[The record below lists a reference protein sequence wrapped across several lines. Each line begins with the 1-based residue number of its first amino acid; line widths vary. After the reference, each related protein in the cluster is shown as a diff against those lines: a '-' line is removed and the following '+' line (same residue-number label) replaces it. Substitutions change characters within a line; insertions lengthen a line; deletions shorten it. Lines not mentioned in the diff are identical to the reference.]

1 MISPFL
7 PKSLKF
13 ICSISFFREIN
24 FTKNFV
30 KSISRKNLLFLGFL
44 SKLVDKK
51 DVSDPFVDVKLGKAR
66 LAKTSIIDNN
76 LNPTWNE
83 NYRLEVCHF
92 ANELTFEIRDKDHA
106 YSELIGY
113 VEIPT
118 AQFMT
123 GQPIEGDFP
132 IKKRSNSSKTRGTL
146 QVKVVFR

>member
-1 MISPFL
+1 MI
-7 PKSLKF
+7 
-13 ICSISFFREIN
+13 
-24 FTKNFV
+24 
-30 KSISRKNLLFLGFL
+30 
-44 SKLVDKK
+44 DKK
-51 DVSDPFVDVKLGKAR
+51 DVSDPFVDVKLGKVR

-83 NYRLEVCHF
+83 SYRLEVCHF

-118 AQFMT
+118 AELMT
-123 GQPIEGDFP
+123 GQIIDRAFD

-146 QVKVVFR
+146 HVKVEFR

>member
-1 MISPFL
+1 M
-7 PKSLKF
+7 
-13 ICSISFFREIN
+13 
-24 FTKNFV
+24 
-30 KSISRKNLLFLGFL
+30 KSISWKNLLFLGFL

-118 AQFMT
+118 SHLMT
-123 GQPIEGDFP
+123 GHPIEGAFP
-132 IKKRSNSSKTRGTL
+132 IKKKNSSKQRGTL
-146 QVKVVFR
+146 QVKVEFR